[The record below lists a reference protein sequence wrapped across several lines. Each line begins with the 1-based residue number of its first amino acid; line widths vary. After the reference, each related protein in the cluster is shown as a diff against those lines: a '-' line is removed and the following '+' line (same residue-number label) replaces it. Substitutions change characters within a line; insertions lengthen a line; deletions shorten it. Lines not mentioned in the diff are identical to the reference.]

1 MELKTKYQYTY
12 FIHSYIV
19 KENKYSKYIA
29 KLLRDKNCK
38 LKVFQKDKDLELYT
52 YFSPKIRE
60 YLFSTFDF
68 NKNKINKMEELP
80 LETRAAIL
88 TKHPCTVFE
97 YRLNRDIQG
106 KAEDTKGIFFK
117 IQKIEL
123 ICFNTG
129 ICFLCIKTNIEDSKE
144 FSDILNFNYK
154 FRDINQEYNNLKNY
168 DRIRVQ
174 TDNFEDIKYFKEFIQ
189 ELTGTNSEALK
200 LDLDSERFLTY
211 SYACIEQDYW
221 NESTNFSLVEPG
233 YIKYTNVLPNDST
246 VNYNNDIKSVS
257 KWKYAKMGISK
268 NAVTFFSSSADM
280 NNYTVLPVEF
290 ENQYLYTYI
299 LELYKKI
306 YLKKLDYEFKI
317 GVNLKS
323 IRRKFIDFT
332 KNVWIQEITADDIG
346 TIINH
351 DLNDILE
358 LDKIYFDVKN
368 KYDIFYKELNI
379 EKNAK
384 SNILIVLILLILL
397 IINLMNFWAL
407 K

>member
-29 KLLRDKNCK
+29 KLLKDKNCS
-38 LKVFQKDKDLELYT
+38 LKIFQKDKDLELYT

-68 NKNKINKMEELP
+68 NRNKISKLEELP
-80 LETRAAIL
+80 LETRAAVL
-88 TKHPCTVFE
+88 SKYPCAIFE
-97 YRLNRDIQG
+97 YRLSKDIQG
-106 KAEDTKGIFFK
+106 KAEGAKGIFFK

-123 ICFNTG
+123 VCFNTG
-129 ICFLCIKTNIEDSKE
+129 VCFLCIKTNIEDSEE

-154 FRDINQEYNNLKNY
+154 FRDINQENSNLRNY
-168 DRIRVQ
+168 EKIRVQ
-174 TDNFEDIKYFKEFIQ
+174 TNNFEDIKYFKEFIQ
-189 ELTGTNSEALK
+189 ELTGNNLESLK
-200 LDLDSERFLTY
+200 LNLEEERFLTY

-221 NESTNFSLVEPG
+221 NESTNFKLVEPA

-246 VNYNNDIKSVS
+246 INYNDDIKSIS

-268 NAVTFFSSSADM
+268 NAVTFFSSSIDM
-280 NNYTVLPVEF
+280 NNYTVLPLEF

-299 LELYKKI
+299 LDLYKKI

-317 GVNLKS
+317 GINLKS

-332 KNVWIQEITADDIG
+332 RNVWIQEITTNDIG
-346 TIINH
+346 TVVNR
-351 DLNDILE
+351 DLSDVLE
-358 LDKIYFDVKN
+358 LDKIYFEVKN

-384 SNILIVLILLILL
+384 SNIIIVVILLILL